1 MNRYGILGELYCL
14 PDQYF
19 DYHRTIEE
27 IMAAFK
33 NLLAFDYGAES
44 GRAIIGTF
52 DGNMITLDVVHRFP
66 NRPVKALGNF
76 HWDALDLYREM
87 LEGIRIAASQASH
100 IDGIGV
106 DTWGV
111 DFALLAKDG
120 TLL

>member
-1 MNRYGILGELYCL
+1 
-14 PDQYF
+14 
-19 DYHRTIEE
+19 
-27 IMAAFK
+27 MAAFK

-66 NRPVKALGNF
+66 NRPVKTLGNF

-111 DFALLAKDG
+111 DFGLLGRGPGSVHGAG
-120 TLL
+120 RNSRHHLEIQHAGEGARPL